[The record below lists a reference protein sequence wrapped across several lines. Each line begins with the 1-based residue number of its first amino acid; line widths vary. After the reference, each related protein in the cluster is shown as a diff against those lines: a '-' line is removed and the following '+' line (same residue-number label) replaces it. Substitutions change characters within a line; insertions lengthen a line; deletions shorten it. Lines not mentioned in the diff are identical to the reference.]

1 MLHVAEKLGDQEL
14 IDKYKSKVRIQQ
26 GAMRDYLKQ
35 HPFLHRDY
43 AREKYYD
50 DPYTKANKEVKARKE
65 LDKLNELRKPR
76 PVSQLKSDLTK
87 AYSAI
92 ERNPDISRG
101 ELQKLF
107 SRSYDLGTLPKS
119 SVLGEHS
126 GASVQIPNHMLSYIL
141 TKHRGQISLEE
152 LQNIDKVIQNP
163 NILSEDIKGRANTFN
178 LMKQM
183 PDKRFM
189 DAVVMDKNGKVVT
202 HFMMMNEKKGTKKVN
217 KLIKS
222 GRNYDIFEE

>member
-1 MLHVAEKLGDQEL
+1 M
-14 IDKYKSKVRIQQ
+14 
-26 GAMRDYLKQ
+26 
-35 HPFLHRDY
+35 
-43 AREKYYD
+43 
-50 DPYTKANKEVKARKE
+50 
-65 LDKLNELRKPR
+65 
-76 PVSQLKSDLTK
+76 TK

-92 ERNPDISRG
+92 EKNPDISRG
-101 ELQKLF
+101 ELQNLF

-152 LQNIDKVIQNP
+152 FQNIDKVIQNP

-189 DAVVMDKNGKVVT
+189 DAVVMDKNGEVVT